1 MCLDV
6 CKYAIFFKK
15 LYYSKK
21 IFLDWMFLFWLWVA
35 QTPGKG
41 WGREGPRWVGTLLLA
56 CKEEANRCVNT
67 AQTQQGFFQVLQM
80 NTANILV

>member
-21 IFLDWMFLFWLWVA
+21 VFLDWMFLFWLWVA
-35 QTPGKG
+35 
-41 WGREGPRWVGTLLLA
+41 
-56 CKEEANRCVNT
+56 
-67 AQTQQGFFQVLQM
+67 
-80 NTANILV
+80 